1 LYIDS
6 VWVLAMNF
14 ASILVEMR
22 KKHGLTQQALADA
35 VGMHV
40 NQIKKYESGTSQ
52 PTLGTLIRIA
62 KLFHVTLDELV
73 FAENDRGPSDDF
85 RLQFE
90 AISAMSKEEK
100 LVAKEV
106 LESLILR
113 HQAKRWTKAS

>member
-1 LYIDS
+1 MDIES
-6 VWVLAMNF
+6 VWILLMNF
-14 ASILVEMR
+14 PAILVKTR

-35 VGMHV
+35 VCMHV

-62 KLFHVTLDELV
+62 KLFHITLDELV
-73 FAENDRGPSDDF
+73 FTEDDRGPSDDF

-90 AISAMSKEEK
+90 AISSMSEEEK
-100 LVAKEV
+100 LVAKEI

>member
-1 LYIDS
+1 LDINS
-6 VWVLAMNF
+6 IWILLMNF
-14 ASILVEMR
+14 PAILMETR

-35 VGMHV
+35 IGMHV
-40 NQIKKYESGTSQ
+40 NQIKKYEGGTSQ

-62 KLFHVTLDELV
+62 TLFHVTLDELV

-90 AISAMSKEEK
+90 AISGMSEEEK
-100 LVAKEV
+100 LVTKEV